1 MPGVPA
7 APRDASLDAAVIT
20 AAHLVLD
27 QLLHEIVPPPV
38 TLIAV
43 NDRIDGLR
51 DTALGGIAPG
61 AAKDAGIAAGV
72 AAAEAMMGSRVGD
85 GRFDNES
92 FALGTDP
99 GEWQLTPPG
108 FANDASAWVATARPI
123 VIENASDFRSAGP
136 RNINSAVYAHEYE
149 EVKTLGAVGSTRT
162 PEQQAVAD
170 FYNVNPVVMYNRTF
184 RAVSQAEGLSLP
196 EDARLFAMLNI
207 SAAVPAQS

>member
-99 GEWQLTPPG
+99 REWQLTRRASPTTPARGWPP
-108 FANDASAWVATARPI
+108 
-123 VIENASDFRSAGP
+123 
-136 RNINSAVYAHEYE
+136 
-149 EVKTLGAVGSTRT
+149 
-162 PEQQAVAD
+162 
-170 FYNVNPVVMYNRTF
+170 PV
-184 RAVSQAEGLSLP
+184 
-196 EDARLFAMLNI
+196 RL
-207 SAAVPAQS
+207 